1 MGAAGVSTSHV
12 NRERVLL
19 VGLARSSREREDRA
33 ERLEELAQLA
43 RTAGGEV
50 VEKLLQIR
58 EHVDPGWYIGRGKV
72 QEIRAYVGTLGVDTV
87 IFDDPLTPVQR
98 RNLEAALGVKVL
110 DRTELILDIFAL
122 HAHSADAHIQV
133 ELAQLR
139 YRLAHLT
146 GQGRELSRLG
156 GGIGTRGPG
165 EKKLEVDRRRILQRI
180 HALQQK
186 LERLERTKALHA
198 RYRRGRVLQ
207 VVLVGYTGSGKSTLM
222 RALTRAD
229 VRVSEELFSTLDTTT
244 RVLYLPQVPR
254 RVVCSDTVG
263 FIRDLPPELVASFR
277 ATLGVIREADLILHV
292 MDASDPFLEEKMVEV
307 ERILESLRSTHSR
320 LLRVFNKTDIV
331 LEPARLERLRER
343 YSTHTVFISALL
355 GQGLEELRQAMAN
368 LLTASLE
375 EVPS

>member
-1 MGAAGVSTSHV
+1 M

-19 VGLARSSREREDRA
+19 VGLARSSRERELRA
-33 ERLEELAQLA
+33 ERLEELAQLT

-50 VEKLLQIR
+50 VEMLLQIR
-58 EHVDPGWYIGRGKV
+58 EQVDPGWYIGRGKV
-72 QEIRAYVGTLGVDTV
+72 KEIRDYVQALAVDAV

-98 RNLEAALGVKVL
+98 RNLEEAMGVKVL

-122 HAHSADAHIQV
+122 HAQSADAHIQV
-133 ELAQLR
+133 ELAQLK

-146 GQGRELSRLG
+146 GRGRDLSRLG

-186 LERLERTKALHA
+186 LARLERTKALHA
-198 RYRRGRVLQ
+198 QHRRGRVLQ

-277 ATLGVIREADLILHV
+277 ATLGVIREADVILHV
-292 MDASDPFLEEKMVEV
+292 MDAADPLLEEKMQEV
-307 ERILESLRSTHSR
+307 EGILESLRSPQAR
-320 LLRVFNKTDIV
+320 LLRVFNKIDIV

-343 YSTHTVFISALL
+343 YSAQAVFVSALL
-355 GQGLEELRQAMAN
+355 GKGLEELRRALTD
-368 LLTASLE
+368 LLSASLE